1 MTAAMHKLIEQVEKL
16 PPHQQEEAARVASQA
31 IEEMTTQRAR
41 NVTAQLEKLKAL
53 SEWIDKNRTGGENV
67 DDSRDSIY
75 DGTFDSPR

>member
-1 MTAAMHKLIEQVEKL
+1 MRPLPTLL
-16 PPHQQEEAARVASQA
+16 PPGTAVVLLADTARHVKGA
-31 IEEMTTQRAR
+31 